1 LGEEKFDGVNK
12 RRFEVTEG
20 ERGRM
25 GVSTN
30 LGTNVNRRKMTNS
43 VNVDVIVNVRMK
55 RGNEGNG
62 VSFKIGNAWEK
73 AKEVS
78 FYVLFL
84 WNPILFSVVIDNG
97 VLVWVTINSKS
108 TGGGVEEMGE
118 KVGYRLFA

>member
-1 LGEEKFDGVNK
+1 LGENEFDGVNE
-12 RRFEVTEG
+12 RRLKITEG
-20 ERGRM
+20 ERGQM

-43 VNVDVIVNVRMK
+43 VNVDVMVNVCAE
-55 RGNEGNG
+55 RGNKGNR

-84 WNPILFSVVIDNG
+84 WNPILFSTVVDNS
-97 VLVWVTINSKS
+97 VLVWVAINSKS
-108 TGGGVEEMGE
+108 TSRGVEEMRE